1 MLKSFKARLLL
12 SFFSFIPVILIWL
25 GTYLYINYEQRKLRA
40 FSESLTH
47 IQIQY
52 LGSTAYL
59 QKFMLSG
66 FHDPSFYKTGKQADI
81 DQFLQLQNSIG
92 DHLNNMKIS
101 AAQNHLDIS
110 KPLDS
115 LGSLSRKTLDIG
127 NSLKRLY
134 LKKGFE
140 DYGLEGKMRG
150 YAHAIERSHAIPEAE
165 ILQLRRHEKDYM
177 LRGKPE
183 YAQLFFHTIDSLLQK
198 LSNNQS
204 YQALNNYKEY
214 FSTFVRYT
222 EKLGINS
229 TAGIAPGVTLS
240 IDQFD
245 KQYSVT
251 DTIASEEMRQL
262 QLHFNN
268 ILIIVSVAVVL
279 LVLILTLMLTSYLT
293 HDVKELN
300 HKMEAFI
307 NSDFR
312 DIQPVEAGKSFVANS
327 IEIQKLYHDF
337 NLLKTTLKVYIN
349 SLNQRQQDLHSQ
361 SVKLQDLNEE
371 LQVQSEELQ
380 AQSEELQIQSEELQ
394 VLNEELRGQKEQEGA
409 AREEAEKANQAKSI
423 FLATMSHE
431 IRTPLNGVLGM
442 VSLLNET
449 DLNPEQTEYVDT
461 IKISGE
467 SLLNV
472 INDVLDFSKIE
483 SGKLELDPH
492 DFNLRQ
498 CIEEVMDMFAGK
510 ATETG
515 LELIYEISTAIPQ
528 QLVADSMRLKQ
539 VLINL
544 MGNAMKFTSKG
555 GVFLGINLVKKNPDD
570 TLELAFEV
578 RDSGI
583 GIPGDRLSR
592 LFKAFSQVDSSTTR
606 RYGGTGLGLAICER
620 LVHLMDGT
628 ITAESKIGIGS
639 SFVFTMKTSLSSPLS
654 DQHTEPQNQVAPFL
668 LTADFGEKNPLR
680 ILVAEDNMINQ
691 KLIIRI
697 LNKLGYDPMLAVN
710 GLEVLS
716 LIRLHTFDVI
726 LMDIQ
731 MPEMDGLEATHA
743 IRNLHII
750 QPVIIAM
757 TANAMQEDKDECL
770 RIGMNDYLSKPVHIE
785 SLLVALSKAS
795 QKGGI

>member
-25 GTYLYINYEQRKLRA
+25 GTYLYINYQQRKLRI
-40 FSESLTH
+40 FSENLTH

-52 LGSTAYL
+52 LGSTGYL

-81 DQFLQLQNSIG
+81 DQFLELQGSIS
-92 DHLNNMKIS
+92 DYLNTLKIS
-101 AAQNHLDIS
+101 AAQNHLNIG

-115 LGSLSRKTLDIG
+115 LISLSRQTLDIG

-140 DYGLEGKMRG
+140 DYGLEGRMRE
-150 YAHAIERSHAIPEAE
+150 YAHAIERLHTIPEVE

-183 YAQLFFHTIDSLLQK
+183 YAQLFFHTIDSLLRK
-198 LSNNQS
+198 LSSNQS
-204 YQALNNYKEY
+204 YQALDNYKQY

-222 EKLGINS
+222 EKLGINN
-229 TAGIAPGVTLS
+229 TAGLAPGVQFK
-240 IDQFD
+240 IAQFD
-245 KQYSVT
+245 KQYAVT
-251 DTIASEEMRQL
+251 ETIASEELSQL
-262 QLHFNN
+262 QLHFNH

-279 LVLILTLMLTSYLT
+279 LVLILSLMLSNYLT
-293 HDVKELN
+293 RDVKELN

-312 DIQPVEAGKSFVANS
+312 DIQPVETEKGFVANS
-327 IEIQKLYHDF
+327 IEIEKLYHDF
-337 NLLKTTLKVYIN
+337 NLLKTTLKIYIN
-349 SLNQRQQDLHSQ
+349 NLNQRQQDLHSQ

-394 VLNEELRGQKEQEGA
+394 ILNEELRGQKEQEGA

-449 DLNPEQTEYVDT
+449 DLNPEQNEYVDT

-515 LELIYEISTAIPQ
+515 LELVYEISTAIPQ

-544 MGNAMKFTSKG
+544 MGNAMKFTSRG
-555 GVFLGINLVKKNPDD
+555 EVFLGINLVKKNPDD

-620 LVHLMDGT
+620 LVHLMEGT
-628 ITAESKIGIGS
+628 ISAESKVGIGS
-639 SFVFTMKTSLSSPLS
+639 SFLFTMKTSLSVPQLHP
-654 DQHTEPQNQVAPFL
+654 HTEPQNMAAPFL
-668 LTADFGEKNPLR
+668 LAADFGEKNPLR

-691 KLIIRI
+691 KLILRI

-716 LIRLHTFDVI
+716 LIRVHAFDVI

-785 SLLVALSKAS
+785 SLLAALSKAS
-795 QKGGI
+795 QRGGV